1 MNYNEMKN
9 KYQDFIIYEPEN
21 HSLKLNISK
30 FRIDKYRG
38 NHDEF
43 VQYLVFIILR
53 VREANIERKE
63 LSAMYVDMKNV
74 TSKHF
79 HPFFLKK
86 VLKPLNVMLDDP
98 NMNEDVLG
106 KINIKNVGKYGLI
119 LWGIVKP
126 LFHKETIAK
135 MVITR

>member
-1 MNYNEMKN
+1 MKN

-86 VLKPLNVMLDDP
+86 VLKPLNVMLNDP

-106 KINIKNVGKYGLI
+106 KIYIKNVGKYGLI

-126 LFHKETIAK
+126 LFHKDTIAK
-135 MVITR
+135 MIITR

>member
-1 MNYNEMKN
+1 MNYNELKN
-9 KYQDFIIYEPEN
+9 KYHDFIIYETES
-21 HSLKLNISK
+21 HSLKLNISN

-53 VREANIERKE
+53 VKEANIEKNSLCE
-63 LSAMYVDMKNV
+63 MNVDMKNV

-79 HPFFLKK
+79 HPSFLKK
-86 VLKPLNVMLDDP
+86 VLKPLNSMLNDP
-98 NMNEDVLG
+98 NMNQHVLG
-106 KINIKNVGKYGLI
+106 KIYIRNVGKYGII
-119 LWGIVKP
+119 LWGMLKH

-135 MVITR
+135 MIITR

>member
-1 MNYNEMKN
+1 
-9 KYQDFIIYEPEN
+9 
-21 HSLKLNISK
+21 
-30 FRIDKYRG
+30 
-38 NHDEF
+38 
-43 VQYLVFIILR
+43 
-53 VREANIERKE
+53 
-63 LSAMYVDMKNV
+63 MKNV

>member
-1 MNYNEMKN
+1 
-9 KYQDFIIYEPEN
+9 
-21 HSLKLNISK
+21 
-30 FRIDKYRG
+30 
-38 NHDEF
+38 
-43 VQYLVFIILR
+43 
-53 VREANIERKE
+53 
-63 LSAMYVDMKNV
+63 
-74 TSKHF
+74 
-79 HPFFLKK
+79 
-86 VLKPLNVMLDDP
+86 MLDDP

>member
-86 VLKPLNVMLDDP
+86 VLKPLNVMLNDP

-106 KINIKNVGKYGLI
+106 KIYIKNVGKYGLI

-126 LFHKETIAK
+126 LFHKDTIAK
-135 MVITR
+135 MIITR